1 MNVRPRRTKRDRAQ
15 EVADL
20 LEGRYADCE
29 RITSVPDNLNTHK
42 PGAFYETFSPERAER
57 LMRRIKFCYTPKHG
71 SRLNTAECEL
81 SCMTR
86 QCLQERRIG
95 DSEELRKEVTAWFT
109 SVNAGQRG
117 VSRHMTVADAR
128 CKLKYIYP
136 KNVV

>member
-29 RITSVPDNLNTHK
+29 RITSVPEN
-42 PGAFYETFSPERAER
+42 YETFSPERAER
-57 LMRRIKFCYTPKHG
+57 LMRRIEFCYTPKHG
-71 SRLNTAECEL
+71 SRLNAAECEL

-86 QCLQERRIG
+86 QCLQDRRIG
-95 DSEELRKEVTAWFT
+95 DSEESRKQVTAWFT
-109 SVNAGQRG
+109 SVNAGQHG
-117 VSRHMTVADAR
+117 VSRHMTVSDAR

-136 KNVV
+136 KIVV